1 MLRFPLL
8 LVLFI
13 LQDAARP
20 PELPLSEFK
29 NRRERMMKDLGDGT
43 TVLAARKPHE
53 KFTVE
58 WPTDPAPGSRV
69 SFFYF
74 VGRNYQGAKL
84 FMRHSDKKV
93 ILFVESAAK
102 VKDETGIEDVRPAGD
117 FDAFIKEEYKAGGT
131 VFVDAKGATTG
142 SIKEVNETVA
152 FVTDKFND
160 VIIRMREI
168 KNEAEMKMMRR
179 AADVSCRAHVKVMK
193 TVKAGMTEIQLKELF
208 EKTLQEEGC
217 DALAYPSIVGA
228 GKHTPVIHHKPTDK
242 PVDDGELVLNDSA
255 GSYRGYAV
263 DITRT
268 WPVNGKFTELQRKE
282 YQAVLDAQ
290 KAAEKILKPGVT
302 WRELQ
307 AAAAKAIENAGFGQH
322 SYARVHGLGH
332 FVGLQTHDTG
342 NYRDVLKEGMVIT
355 IEPGIY
361 DKDSM
366 TSIRIE
372 DMYLVT
378 KDGCERFS
386 TGCPRE
392 IDEIEKLMSGR

>member
-1 MLRFPLL
+1 MLRLPLL
-8 LVLFI
+8 LALF
-13 LQDAARP
+13 LFQDAVRP
-20 PELPLSEFK
+20 PELALSEFK
-29 NRRERMMKDLGDGT
+29 DRRERLIQALGDGT
-43 TVLAARKPHE
+43 TLLLSRKPHE

-69 SFFYF
+69 SFFYL
-74 VGRNYQGAKL
+74 VGRNYPGAKL
-84 FMRHSDKKV
+84 FLRHSDKKAV
-93 ILFVESAAK
+93 LFVDAPDQVRK
-102 VKDETGIEDVRPAGD
+102 ETGIEDVRSSGE
-117 FDAFIKEEYKAGGT
+117 FEAFIKEEFKTGGT
-131 VFVDAKGATTG
+131 VFLDAKTTASG
-142 SIKEVNETVA
+142 QIKEVNEGVT
-152 FVTDKFND
+152 FVSDKFHD
-160 VIIRMREI
+160 AVIRMREI

-193 TVKAGMTEIQLKELF
+193 SVKAGMTENQLKELF

-242 PVDDGELVLNDSA
+242 TVDDGELVLNDSA

-268 WPVNGKFTELQRKE
+268 WPVNGKFSELQRKE

-302 WRELQ
+302 WRQLQ
-307 AAAAKAIENAGFGQH
+307 QAAAKAIEDAGFGQH

-342 NYRDVLKEGMVIT
+342 NYREPLKEGMVIT

-378 KDGCERFS
+378 KDGFERFS
-386 TGCPRE
+386 TGAPRE
-392 IDEIEKLMSGR
+392 IDEIEKLMSPR